1 MGNRKSVR
9 WPQQANAT
17 HRQADNTGQI
27 ACFSWGGYCLIR
39 SRHGHPGTFRYTLYK
54 IALTELAPSSSSPVN
69 QRPLLQR
76 FRRLWPF
83 FRGSKGGLVLAFF
96 GSLVAAATEPAVPAL
111 LKVLL
116 DQGFTEQTFP
126 LWLVPVAL
134 IGLFAIR
141 GVATFVAKYALSY
154 TANGGVLAMRT
165 AMFERLNHAD
175 PKLFSEQSA
184 SKLSNTVV
192 YEVQIGAN
200 LLVSGTLT
208 LIRDVLTIIALLGYL
223 LFLNWQLTL
232 IVLALFPPLAWVMRV
247 LSKRLHRIT
256 RVSQNATDE
265 LAYVVEENVLAQRVV
280 RLHGAS
286 EQQARRFD
294 QLSHVLRR
302 LALKSTVAAAAM
314 APLSQLMAAAA
325 LSAVIAIALWQSA
338 TTGVTVGGFVGFV
351 TAMLM
356 LITPI
361 RQLAELAAT
370 LTRGLAALERGLE
383 LIEDTPLQSDGQH
396 TVQRARGEIRFQN
409 VSVHY
414 DGKDAPA
421 LQPIDLHV
429 APGEVLALVGP
440 SGSGKTTLVNLLPR
454 FVEAAE
460 GRVLLDGVDLTEWQ
474 LGSLRRQFAM
484 VSQDVVMFN
493 DTLAANV
500 ALGGVLDEARVRAAL
515 ESANLGELIL
525 SLAQGIHTPVGH
537 NATELSGGQRQRLAI
552 ARAIYKDAPILILDE
567 ATSALDNESER
578 LVQEA
583 LNRLM
588 RGRTTLV
595 IAHRLSTIE
604 HADRV
609 VVLAQGQIAEQGT
622 HAELLAAGGVY
633 ARLHAQSQGGVLAD

>member
-1 MGNRKSVR
+1 M
-9 WPQQANAT
+9 
-17 HRQADNTGQI
+17 
-27 ACFSWGGYCLIR
+27 
-39 SRHGHPGTFRYTLYK
+39 
-54 IALTELAPSSSSPVN
+54 TEPSPPHISHLS

-76 FRRLWPF
+76 IQRLWPF
-83 FRGSKGGLVLAFF
+83 FRGSKGGLILAFF
-96 GSLVAAATEPAVPAL
+96 GSLVAAATEPAIPAL
-111 LKVLL
+111 LKTLL
-116 DQGFTEQTFP
+116 DQGFTEQSFP
-126 LWLVPVAL
+126 LWMVPVLL

-141 GVATFVAKYALSY
+141 GMATFVAKYALSY
-154 TANGGVLAMRT
+154 TANGGMLAMRA

-192 YEVQIGAN
+192 YEVQIGSTM
-200 LLVSGTLT
+200 LVNGSLT

-223 LFLNWQLTL
+223 LYLNWQLTL

-247 LSKRLHRIT
+247 LSKRIHRIT

-265 LAYVVEENVLAQRVV
+265 LAYVVEENVLAHRMV

-286 EQQARRFD
+286 EQQAARFD

-302 LALKSTVAAAAM
+302 LALKATIAGAAM
-314 APLSQLMAAAA
+314 GPLSQMMAAAA
-325 LSAVIAIALWQSA
+325 LSAVIAIAMWQSA
-338 TTGVTVGGFVGFV
+338 TTGITVGGFVGFV

-361 RQLAELAAT
+361 RQLAELAGT
-370 LTRGLAALERGLE
+370 ITRGLAALERGLE

-396 TVQRARGEIRFQN
+396 AVTRVTGDIRFQH
-409 VSVHY
+409 VGVRY
-414 DGKDAPA
+414 EGKDSMA
-421 LQPIDLHV
+421 LQQIDLHV
-429 APGEVLALVGP
+429 TPGEVLALVGP

-454 FVEAAE
+454 FVETTE
-460 GRVLLDGVDLTEWQ
+460 GSVLLDGVPLPDWRLS
-474 LGSLRRQFAM
+474 SLRQQFAM

-500 ALGGVLDEARVRAAL
+500 ALGGQLDEARVHAAL
-515 ESANLGELIL
+515 ASANLGELVQ
-525 SLAQGIHTPVGH
+525 SLPQGIHTPVGH

-609 VVLAQGQIAEQGT
+609 VVLVQGQIAEQGT

-633 ARLHAQSQGGVLAD
+633 ARLHAQSQGGVLAE